1 MIDYSGR
8 FRYYLKLNFF
18 SVLSNKAAIISLL
31 IAFFVFFTV
40 IDLHA
45 YTSEYVVYQVD
56 RDVSNRTLMIDLNQD
71 VLSHERMDEPN
82 SLLSKLINMP
92 MVESY
97 DVVDFDEMGN
107 FLRLQLSSY
116 LKINAFDKVVRQLDA
131 EIRVEHHFTSRYDQ
145 ITKINFFILML
156 YLLAIMLSLGLLGYF
171 CYREY
176 RGILSTLNLMNYI
189 GYKLAN
195 LLVFLYCKVLSVSI
209 IGGSL
214 ALLLERF
221 FIRNILLKIISNK
234 FEFSMTKYVA
244 VQYYLV
250 LFALLTL
257 ITFIYFLKGV
267 RHDFTTLEN

>member
-40 IDLHA
+40 MDLHA
-45 YTSEYVVYQVD
+45 YTSEYVIYQVD
-56 RDVSNRTLMIDLNQD
+56 RDVSNRTLMIDLNQEA
-71 VLSHERMDEPN
+71 LSHELMENPN
-82 SLLSKLINMP
+82 SLLAELISMP

-97 DVVDFDEMGN
+97 NVDDFDEMGN

-116 LKINAFDKVVRQLDA
+116 LKIDTFDKLVKQLNA

-145 ITKINFFILML
+145 ITQFNFFILIL
-156 YLLAIMLSLGLLGYF
+156 YLLVIMLSLGLLSYF
-171 CYREY
+171 SYKEY
-176 RGILSTLNLMNYI
+176 HGILGTLKLMNYI

-221 FIRNILLKIISNK
+221 FIRNIVLKMISNK

-257 ITFIYFLKGV
+257 ITFIYFFKGV